1 MRVTT
6 VNPIAAYAFLLLSMG
21 MPLILYQKL
30 SKQREK
36 LKYAN
41 YRSQQAAI
49 CQHSVL
55 SIDEFKKNLDYH
67 FLSNFVKVQQH
78 NQNIHISTV
87 SEQTIDQ
94 ITDLKIDQTIDQN
107 IDQNNAQNTTSNLT
121 TIVSPELVINN
132 HEKLKDYS
140 QDGQSKFIDNYL
152 KHKECGNF
160 VEVGAADGEIFSNT
174 LFLET
179 TRNWQGVL
187 IEPNE
192 EMFKTLVGRNRT
204 RSVAMQACVGPVTAD
219 GVHADMPFNFKPLG
233 DQSTSFLGG
242 LVTYLEMV
250 NESSLR
256 DVYSQKFGGG
266 YTSHTTMTTCIN
278 LEKLLPDSLKIIDYL
293 SIDTEGSELAIIE
306 SISEEFWKDRVRL
319 VSVDVSS
326 ADGEETKLENAR
338 NLAVI
343 MKDLGFKLLEVMKH
357 DAIYVNFNKL

>member
-6 VNPIAAYAFLLLSMG
+6 VNPIAAYAFLLLSLG

-55 SIDEFKKNLDYH
+55 SIEEFKKNLDYH
-67 FLSNFVKVQQH
+67 FLSSFVKVQQH
-78 NQNIHISTV
+78 NQNIQNLTV
-87 SEQTIDQ
+87 SKESID
-94 ITDLKIDQTIDQN
+94 KN
-107 IDQNNAQNTTSNLT
+107 SDQNNTQNSLSNST
-121 TIVSPELVINN
+121 TIILPDIVVNN

-140 QDGQSKFIDNYL
+140 QDGQSKFIDEYL

-174 LFLET
+174 LFLEA

-187 IEPNE
+187 IEPNA

-250 NESSLR
+250 NEPSLR
-256 DVYSQKFGGG
+256 DIYSQKFGGG
-266 YTSHTTMTTCIN
+266 YTSHTTMTPCIN

-306 SISEEFWKDRVRL
+306 SISEEFWKERVRL

-357 DAIYVNFNKL
+357 DAIYVNLNKL